1 MRDRERAVLVGE
13 FFEPRFDEGFA
24 RHLPH
29 GLEHAPVGHAAGG
42 DLPVHHALAVER
54 GMVNLCGMSG
64 HGAET
69 FPPPFLSNV
78 SYVPVAI
85 RRAFIGSQP
94 NRLG

>member
-1 MRDRERAVLVGE
+1 LRDRERAVLVGE

-54 GMVNLCGMSG
+54 GMVDLCGVSG
-64 HGAET
+64 HDAK
-69 FPPPFLSNV
+69 NV
-78 SYVPVAI
+78 AN
-85 RRAFIGSQP
+85 AA
-94 NRLG
+94 